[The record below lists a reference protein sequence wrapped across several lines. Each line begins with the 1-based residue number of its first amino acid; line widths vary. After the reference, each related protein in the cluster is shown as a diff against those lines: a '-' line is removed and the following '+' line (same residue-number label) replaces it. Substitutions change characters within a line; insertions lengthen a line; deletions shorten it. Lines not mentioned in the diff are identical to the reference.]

1 MYLFPGLSHERTR
14 ERKAEGTHPEVD
26 AYCRTGFILRQPLLV
41 GEPKEK
47 TALPHRRVSDEEE
60 LDIDGR
66 VRLVLWLGH
75 RARRWWCREC
85 EALGDRVSR
94 GGDTTIGILV

>member
-1 MYLFPGLSHERTR
+1 MYLQPVRP
-14 ERKAEGTHPEVD
+14 RKHVGGRDMEGQTYSEID
-26 AYCRTGFILRQPLLV
+26 TYCRTRFVLRQPLLV

-75 RARRWWCREC
+75 RARR
-85 EALGDRVSR
+85 
-94 GGDTTIGILV
+94 